1 MQLPETAQVPK
12 IDHMLKAARLVVEFE
27 RRRED
32 MRRLHGAH
40 YAERV
45 KPFRQ
50 VLRGKATEESR
61 PIVEVALALC
71 KELDAKG
78 HDPNLMFCASV
89 EEYESPGEQ
98 L

>member
-1 MQLPETAQVPK
+1 MQLVR
-12 IDHMLKAARLVVEFE
+12 AARLVAELE
-27 RRRED
+27 QRRED
-32 MRRLHGAH
+32 MKRLHGAH

-50 VLRGKATEESR
+50 VLRGKALEESR
-61 PIVEVALALC
+61 PLVEVALELC

-78 HDPNLMFCASV
+78 HDPNLMFCALV
-89 EEYESPGEQ
+89 EECESPEEQ